1 MSYLDQRPQALV
13 EVKGSVIR
21 ARPIILAIVFVVV
34 VIVIVII
41 LLLLTAPK
49 SSSSSKC
56 TSNSGCSGLAA
67 VCNTVTG
74 ICVECLTNT
83 DCPSGQECIT
93 GNSCSAITCTSD
105 SNCSASAPKCN
116 TGNGVCV
123 ECLVPADC
131 PIMGSNCN
139 TNGVCI
145 APCTGAPNPVTNV
158 TVTGETGTNIV
169 SWNAP
174 VGGQVVSD
182 YVVNQEANICSS
194 TVGPIVATKVVPAGT
209 TTTAFTN
216 LNQGFYCYRVQS
228 QNGCGSTPIGSSP
241 DNNGVVCGNQPTPWP
256 DGLYSYTIDPNCIQ
270 GQSLFPDCN
279 CICGP
284 NGIGSIPPCGTM
296 SSGIG
301 NGPCGSYCSTPECPS
316 NPPAGSLCG
325 VDLTW
330 NGSYPGASQLIIFT
344 RQNVTLL
351 DDQSQQIT
359 LLDSEATLPFPMDPA
374 MNSFLHGTHIWY
386 QKCGLTS
393 TVTDTY
399 VTAATEATVTMISP
413 SAPDPGNS
421 LNTLVGPNPQIEW
434 KAVSG
439 ADYYAILVFDS
450 NLSYGTVVQNPII
463 DANTGNPS
471 YTFVS
476 ATFKSTNPSIHV
488 YAYTACYVSEPS
500 PGSSV
505 SS

>member
-1 MSYLDQRPQALV
+1 MSYLDQRPQPLIQPA
-13 EVKGSVIR
+13 KGIIR

-34 VIVIVII
+34 VIVIVIV

-56 TSNSGCSGLAA
+56 TSNAGCSGLAA

-145 APCTGAPNPVTNV
+145 APCTGAPNPVTGV

-169 SWNAP
+169 TWNAP
-174 VGGQVVSD
+174 TGGQVVSD

-194 TVGPIVATKVVPAGT
+194 TVGPIIATKIVPAGT

-241 DNNGVVCGNQPTPWP
+241 DNNGVVCGNLP
-256 DGLYSYTIDPNCIQ
+256 DSYPDAFANYKIDPSCTSNYSPQFQSSQYCPCSLANGCQLCDSGGNNCML
-270 GQSLFPDCN
+270 SCN
-279 CICGP
+279 GLV
-284 NGIGSIPPCGTM
+284 
-296 SSGIG
+296 
-301 NGPCGSYCSTPECPS
+301 EQCPS
-316 NPPAGSLCG
+316 DCTGPFCPSSNTSTTCQ
-325 VDLTW
+325 VDITW
-330 NGSYPGASQLIIFT
+330 SGPYPGASQLVIFT
-344 RQNVTLL
+344 RQNVTN
-351 DDQSQQIT
+351 QQAGIT
-359 LLDSEATLPFPMDPA
+359 LEDSEATLPFNM
-374 MNSFLHGTHIWY
+374 SSTGFLPGTKSWY
-386 QKCGLTS
+386 QQCDRTS
-393 TVTDTY
+393 VVTNIS
-399 VTAATEATVTMISP
+399 VTAATETAVTFPADAANGATV
-413 SAPDPGNS
+413 S
-421 LNTLVGPNPQIEW
+421 LGAGPKIGWEP
-434 KAVSG
+434 VSG
-439 ADYYAILVFDS
+439 ADEYAILVF
-450 NLSYGTVVQNPII
+450 NEGLSYGTL
-463 DANTGNPS
+463 
-471 YTFVS
+471 VS
-476 ATFKSTNPSIHV
+476 AALATVNTDGTLSYMFLSPPAVTGASVHV
-488 YAYTACYVSEPS
+488 YAYSYCFKSEPS
-500 PGSSV
+500 SGTSV